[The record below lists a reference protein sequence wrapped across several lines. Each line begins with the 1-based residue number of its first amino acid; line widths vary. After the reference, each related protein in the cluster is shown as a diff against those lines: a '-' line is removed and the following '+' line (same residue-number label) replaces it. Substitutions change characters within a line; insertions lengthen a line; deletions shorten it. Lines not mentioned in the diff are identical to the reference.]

1 MTSDEIKLG
10 YLLLKFL
17 RVNARDR
24 AIHKFNVIGRSR
36 KGEFEFWLQRDVS
49 SSEKQSL
56 IWIWEELKRTRLI
69 NATGEDLVNP
79 DDWVLVS
86 PKGLTIS
93 EGEFA
98 ELFSD
103 KPGDHGRM
111 SERLIDAVTGI
122 FQRGELNNDLGK
134 IENRE
139 GSDPPLAFIM
149 IDIDHFKEFNT
160 IHGHPIAD
168 KVLRTVAQ
176 TVAAVVRGKG
186 ESYRY
191 GGDELSVILPN
202 HNLAEAQAV
211 AERIRSEVETAR
223 IDSLPGICVTTTVG
237 VASIPDTSENV
248 TSMVADADRVLLE
261 AKSRGRNRVYCASK
275 ETSGAPVTQE
285 IEVTLGGDLS
295 PDAIRLI
302 RASESTDGMLISQ
315 ELGAYGLSAG
325 GEEFLDGTARSAA
338 KWRAILGD
346 LLGRGILEATADI
359 GVYRLS
365 AAGYE
370 IVDKAQA
377 LEEASKPTEQQ
388 ARRTGSV

>member
-1 MTSDEIKLG
+1 MTPDEIKLG
-10 YLLLKFL
+10 YLLLTFL

-24 AIHKFNVIGRSR
+24 AVHKFNVIGRST

-49 SSEKQSL
+49 SPEKQSL
-56 IWIWEELKRTRLI
+56 IWMWDGLKRTRLI
-69 NATGEDLVNP
+69 SATGEDLVNP

-93 EGEFA
+93 GREFA

-103 KPGDHGRM
+103 KPHDHGTR
-111 SERLIDAVTGI
+111 EKLIDAVTGI
-122 FQRGELNNDLGK
+122 FQRGELNNDLDR
-134 IENRE
+134 IEYRE
-139 GSDPPLAFIM
+139 CSDPPLAFVM

-160 IHGHPIAD
+160 THGHPTAD

-191 GGDELSVILPN
+191 GGDEFSVILPN

-211 AERIRSEVETAR
+211 AERVRREVEAAQM
-223 IDSLPGICVTTTVG
+223 DYLPGTRVTITVG

-248 TSMVADADRVLLE
+248 PGMVAGADRVLLE
-261 AKSRGRNRVYCASK
+261 AKSRGRNRVHCASK
-275 ETSGAPVTQE
+275 ETSGAPVAQKM
-285 IEVTLGGDLS
+285 EVTLGGDLS
-295 PDAIRLI
+295 PDAVRLI
-302 RASESTDGMLISQ
+302 RASESTDGMLIHQ

-346 LLGRGILEATADI
+346 LLCRGVFEQTAEI

-365 AAGYE
+365 ATGYE
-370 IVDKAQA
+370 IADKAQA
-377 LEEASKPTEQQ
+377 LEEPSKP
-388 ARRTGSV
+388 AAPGSRPGFGR

>member
-10 YLLLKFL
+10 YLLLNFL

-24 AIHKFNVIGRSR
+24 AVHKFNVIGRSA

-56 IWIWEELKRTRLI
+56 IWIWDELKRTRLI

-103 KPGDHGRM
+103 KPRDRGT

-122 FQRGELNNDLGK
+122 FQRGELNKDLGEL
-134 IENRE
+134 ENRE
-139 GSDPPLAFIM
+139 SSDAPLGFAM

-160 IHGHPIAD
+160 VHGHPIGD

-176 TVAAVVRGKG
+176 TIETVVRGKG
-186 ESYRY
+186 EAYRY
-191 GGDELSVILPN
+191 GGDEFSAILHN
-202 HNLAEAQAV
+202 HNLAESQAV
-211 AERIRSEVETAR
+211 AERIRNEVERAR
-223 IDSLPGICVTTTVG
+223 IDSLPDVRMTVTVG
-237 VASIPDTSENV
+237 VASIPETSENV
-248 TSMVADADRVLLE
+248 PDVVADADRVLLQ
-261 AKSRGRNRVYCASK
+261 AKSRGRNRVYSANK
-275 ETSGAPVTQE
+275 ETSGAPVTQK

-302 RASESTDGMLISQ
+302 RASGSTDGMLIFQ

-346 LLGRGILEATADI
+346 LLGRGILEGTADI
-359 GVYRLS
+359 GVYRLT

-377 LEEASKPTEQQ
+377 LEEASKPMEITKGHM
-388 ARRTGSV
+388 RG